1 MALIPDERLTVRSI
15 SENTIR
21 ERLSDNDYYIPSF
34 TIPEPLPYINN
45 RISCGYDA
53 ITEGDLTFVEMKIEN
68 KNEYM
73 IVSIIYIDKSTYEEV
88 TRTYKCSVSLSKEN
102 YYSLSSDDS
111 SNENMNIKLENMG
124 SYIETR
130 KQL

>member
-1 MALIPDERLTVRSI
+1 MALIPDERLIVQSI
-15 SENTIR
+15 SEDCIR
-21 ERLSDNDYYIPSF
+21 EGRLATSDFDRSLTF
-34 TIPEPLPYINN
+34 PEPQPYINR
-45 RISCGYDA
+45 RINCGYNA

-73 IVSIIYIDKSTYEEV
+73 IVNMVYIDKSTYEEV
-88 TRTYKCSVSLSKEN
+88 TRTYRCSVSLSKEN

-111 SNENMNIKLENMG
+111 SQASMNIKLENMG
-124 SYIETR
+124 SYTETR

>member
-1 MALIPDERLTVRSI
+1 MSLIPGKRQSI
-15 SENTIR
+15 SEDMIR
-21 ERLSDNDYYIPSF
+21 ERLTDNDFSNRSYL
-34 TIPEPLPYINN
+34 TISEPLPYINS
-45 RISCGYDA
+45 RINCGYNA

-73 IVSIIYIDKSTYEEV
+73 IVNMVYIDKSTYEEV
-88 TRTYKCSVSLSKEN
+88 TRTYRCSVSLSKEN

-111 SNENMNIKLENMG
+111 SQASMNIKLENMG
-124 SYIETR
+124 PYKETR